1 MSELTRD
8 QKMEKIRTNVEVYLM
23 KNAESCNVP
32 IASLLSLDSRDHIIN
47 IGTSIMANRLG
58 IETYPGSFVK
68 AILENDLYEA
78 INRADSVN
86 RGAIAFYVTMIH
98 NLGIPNLSE

>member
-1 MSELTRD
+1 MSELTRE
-8 QKMEKIRTNVEVYLM
+8 QKMEKIKTNVEVYLI
-23 KNAESCNVP
+23 KNAEFCNIP
-32 IASLLSLDSRDHIIN
+32 ITSLFHDESKNHIVN

-68 AILENDLYEA
+68 AILNNDLYEA

-86 RGAIAFYVTMIH
+86 RGAITFYVTMMH
-98 NLGIPNLSE
+98 NLGIPNL

>member
-1 MSELTRD
+1 MADLTRE

-32 IASLLSLDSRDHIIN
+32 ITSLLSLDSRDHIIN

-86 RGAIAFYVTMIH
+86 SGAIAFYVTMIH
-98 NLGIPNLSE
+98 NLGINLAE

>member
-8 QKMEKIRTNVEVYLM
+8 QKMEKIRANVEVYLM

-32 IASLLSLDSRDHIIN
+32 ITSLFVDESKNHILD

-78 INRADSVN
+78 INRADSIN

-98 NLGIPNLSE
+98 NLGINLAE